1 MNNEKLNNMAIIE
14 RKLLKKLFEW
24 KSKNSRKP
32 LVLRG
37 ARQVGKT
44 TLVNSFSQN
53 FAQYIYLNL
62 DDITDRKIFNDDQD
76 FDKTLNAI
84 FFLKNAD
91 KNQNDTLIF
100 IDEIQNSPVAVNFLR
115 YFYEKTPE
123 ICVIAA
129 GSLLEPLIDKHISFP
144 VGRVEYLVLH
154 PFSFEEFL
162 LASNEQNVIDVW
174 NSNVIPGYAHD
185 RLTDIF
191 KTYSLIGGMPE
202 VVRTYIS
209 EKSLHSVKDI
219 ISNLVTSY
227 KDDVEKYAKS
237 ESKIRLIRHLIDN
250 AFYHAGERI
259 KFNGFGNTNYRSRE
273 VGEAFRIL
281 EKALLLKLIYPTT
294 KAVLPLISDRKKSPR
309 LQLLDT
315 GLVNFSCGLEKE
327 IYQAKDIST
336 VFKGRI
342 SEQIIGQELT
352 SLDNSPE
359 SNLIFWTREKKQSD
373 AEIDF
378 LIKYENRIIPVEVK
392 SNISGHLKSLNQF
405 IDETLYNTAI
415 RFYSGKFEI
424 TNAITNKGNKFK
436 LLSLPYYLCGKV
448 YSILSE
454 FYD

>member
-202 VVRTYIS
+202 VVKTYIS

-315 GLVNFSCGLEKE
+315 GLVNFSCGLEKD

>member
-315 GLVNFSCGLEKE
+315 GLVNFSCGLEKD

>member
-1 MNNEKLNNMAIIE
+1 MAIFE
-14 RKLLKKLFEW
+14 RKLLKKLIEW
-24 KSKNSRKP
+24 KSNNSRKP

-62 DDITDRKIFNDDQD
+62 DDIRDRKIFNDDQD
-76 FDKTLNAI
+76 FDKTLEAI

-91 KNQNDTLIF
+91 KNQDDTLIF
-100 IDEIQNSPVAVNFLR
+100 IDEIQNSPLAVNFLR

-123 ICVIAA
+123 LCVIAA

-162 LASNEQNVIDVW
+162 LASGEQNVIDVW
-174 NSNVIPGYAHD
+174 NSNVIPDYAHD
-185 RLTDIF
+185 KLTEIF

-202 VVRTYIS
+202 VVKTYIS
-209 EKSLHSVKDI
+209 EKSLHSVKNI

-237 ESKIRLIRHLIDN
+237 ETKIRIIRHLIDN

-315 GLVNFSCGLEKE
+315 GLVNFSCGLEKD

-352 SLDNSPE
+352 TLDNSPE
-359 SNLIFWTREKKQSD
+359 TNLIFWTREKKQSD

-378 LIKYENRIIPVEVK
+378 LLKFENRIIPVEVK

-405 IDETLYNTAI
+405 IDETLYDTAI

-424 TNAITNKGNKFK
+424 TNAITNKGNKFR
-436 LLSLPYYLCGKV
+436 LLNLPYYLCGKV
-448 YSILSE
+448 YSMLIE
-454 FYD
+454 MDK